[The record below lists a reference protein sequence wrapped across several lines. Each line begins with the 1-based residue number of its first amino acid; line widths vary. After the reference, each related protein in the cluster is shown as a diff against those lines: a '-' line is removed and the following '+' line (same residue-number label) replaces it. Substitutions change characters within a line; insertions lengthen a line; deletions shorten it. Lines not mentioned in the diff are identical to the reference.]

1 MIEMV
6 EQEKEENQIT
16 KEWEILLIPKEW
28 EALFWI
34 KSCSRDNLAT
44 LRTEEINKLVEY
56 FREKDG
62 RKIVNGIDGKTKMGI
77 VEILRIVN
85 IK

>member
-28 EALFWI
+28 EPSFWI

-56 FREKDG
+56 FREKNG

>member
-1 MIEMV
+1 
-6 EQEKEENQIT
+6 
-16 KEWEILLIPKEW
+16 
-28 EALFWI
+28 
-34 KSCSRDNLAT
+34 
-44 LRTEEINKLVEY
+44 LVEY

-62 RKIVNGIDGKTKMGI
+62 WKIVNGIDGKTKMGI

>member
-6 EQEKEENQIT
+6 EREKEENQIT
-16 KEWEILLIPKEW
+16 KEW

-62 RKIVNGIDGKTKMGI
+62 RKIVNEIDGKTKMGI

>member
-28 EALFWI
+28 EALFRI
-34 KSCSRDNLAT
+34 KSCSRDNLQ
-44 LRTEEINKLVEY
+44 
-56 FREKDG
+56 
-62 RKIVNGIDGKTKMGI
+62 
-77 VEILRIVN
+77 
-85 IK
+85 